1 MWFDHNT
8 LVVTTRALAEL
19 RSVPQRACSDW
30 QWIFLPKLLA
40 VTESGS
46 SCPWSFIPVRVI
58 ADCPAKQTFI
68 VPRWTPPSVR
78 SKPAGVCEPAS
89 GVQRLI
95 PAHGPSVHQRLGPSV
110 HSRCRPTSCRCSARP
125 PPIARAWRGGD
136 TARKASRQR
145 AAAAGFWP
153 TWALSPACPATLG
166 GSGRGGAGRG
176 GVGWRRSGA
185 DESLADRSARP
196 AGRKLVPRG
205 RRHSG
210 QPPRHPAASA
220 AGAARR
226 PPQVEPLRVG
236 GAGGGTGHC
245 RGLRSRRHRLSGEG
259 KHTRGALSRRN
270 GRGDPCTAVP
280 PVPSAPSPLGAG
292 RREPDQSRHRSGAA
306 RRAAAQHTGST
317 RDPAGGFADRV
328 IIHGRE
334 SMALNHDSHL
344 TTIRA
349 TPSYRVARGC
359 RSAIPRDPAES
370 VLTVTLLSDS
380 EPRVVRRRLRA
391 EPPGSGRRPSPALHA
406 ASGGSQPRVAPA
418 TDDGGR
424 LATEADGG

>member
-1 MWFDHNT
+1 MRAGIRGAALDSRSRSLRPSEAWPFRPLALQTHLMPVFGATPADS
-8 LVVTTRALAEL
+8 TRLERRRHGTEGIPAA
-19 RSVPQRACSDW
+19 RGGRR
-30 QWIFLPKLLA
+30 LLA
-40 VTESGS
+40 DLGTLACLS
-46 SCPWSFIPVRVI
+46 RN
-58 ADCPAKQTFI
+58 
-68 VPRWTPPSVR
+68 PRR
-78 SKPAGVCEPAS
+78 FGA
-89 GVQRLI
+89 
-95 PAHGPSVHQRLGPSV
+95 
-110 HSRCRPTSCRCSARP
+110 
-125 PPIARAWRGGD
+125 
-136 TARKASRQR
+136 
-145 AAAAGFWP
+145 
-153 TWALSPACPATLG
+153 
-166 GSGRGGAGRG
+166 GRGGAGRG
-176 GVGWRRSGA
+176 RVAALRRGRIPRRQVG
-185 DESLADRSARP
+185 SARGP
-196 AGRKLVPRG
+196 QACPERQATQRAAA
-205 RRHSG
+205 
-210 QPPRHPAASA
+210 AASGGV
-220 AGAARR
+220 GAARR

-359 RSAIPRDPAES
+359 RSAIPCDPAES

>member
-40 VTESGS
+40 VTDSGS
-46 SCPWSFIPVRVI
+46 SCPRSFIPVRVI
-58 ADCPAKQTFI
+58 ADCSAKQTFI

-78 SKPAGVCEPAS
+78 SEPAGVCEPAS

-125 PPIARAWRGGD
+125 PPIARASRGGD

-166 GSGRGGAGRG
+166 GSGRFGAVRG

-236 GAGGGTGHC
+236 G
-245 RGLRSRRHRLSGEG
+245 RGRH
-259 KHTRGALSRRN
+259 GALRRSSQPPAQALRGGETHSR
-270 GRGDPCTAVP
+270 
-280 PVPSAPSPLGAG
+280 
-292 RREPDQSRHRSGAA
+292 
-306 RRAAAQHTGST
+306 
-317 RDPAGGFADRV
+317 
-328 IIHGRE
+328 
-334 SMALNHDSHL
+334 
-344 TTIRA
+344 
-349 TPSYRVARGC
+349 
-359 RSAIPRDPAES
+359 
-370 VLTVTLLSDS
+370 
-380 EPRVVRRRLRA
+380 RA
-391 EPPGSGRRPSPALHA
+391 EPKERPWRSLHGRSSGPVCALAPRGRPA
-406 ASGGSQPRVAPA
+406 
-418 TDDGGR
+418 
-424 LATEADGG
+424 